1 MIAFTF
7 PGQGSQ
13 KPGMG
18 SPWQTHPSWELVGE
32 ASDAAGRDVGALLLD
47 ADDDTLR
54 ETDNAQL
61 ATFVQSLVVLDAV
74 ERTGVEPGA
83 VAGHS
88 LGEYSALVAAGVVSF
103 ADGVRLVATRG
114 AAMRRAADDRPGT
127 MAAVLGLSDD
137 DAVLAC
143 NNAAGDAW
151 VANFNAPGQVV
162 IAGTTTGIGIAS
174 ERARALGAKKVLP
187 LNVGGAFHTPLM
199 APARARL
206 GEALAETHLHPTD
219 IPVVANVDATAYDD
233 AEPWRRLLA
242 EQLCRPVRWRDGLH
256 VLAELGVTTF
266 IEVGPGSVLTGL
278 AKRTVKTA
286 TTASVSTPDD
296 LDGLLEKLTVASRPA
311 APTDGDYLHGFERLI
326 VSPATGIFEPEPTL
340 EPGYPVATGHV
351 VGHVGEHEVRSPFTG
366 RVAGVL
372 ALAGERLTSSQPV
385 AWLRVER

>member
-18 SPWQTHPSWELVGE
+18 APWQAHPSWELVGE
-32 ASDAAGRDVGALLLD
+32 ASEAAGRDVAALLLE

-54 ETDNAQL
+54 ETNNAQL
-61 ATFVQSLVVLDAV
+61 ATFVQSLVVLDAL
-74 ERTGVEPGA
+74 ERIGVEPGA

-88 LGEYSALVAAGVVSF
+88 LGEYSALVAAGVISF
-103 ADGVRLVATRG
+103 GDGVRLVDARG

-143 NNAAGDAW
+143 KNADGDAW

-162 IAGTTTGIGIAS
+162 IAGTTGGVGIAS

-199 APARARL
+199 APARDALRA
-206 GEALAETHLHPTD
+206 ALAEMHLHPTD
-219 IPVVANVDATAYDD
+219 IPVVANVDATAYADP
-233 AEPWRRLLA
+233 EPWRGLLA

-266 IEVGPGSVLTGL
+266 LEVGPGAVLTGL
-278 AKRTVKTA
+278 AKRTVKSASTM
-286 TTASVSTPDD
+286 SVSTPAD
-296 LDGLLEKLTVASRPA
+296 LDGLLEKVTDVVRADTPS
-311 APTDGDYLHGFERLI
+311 DGDYLHGFERLI
-326 VSPATGIFEPEPTL
+326 VSPATGVFTPEPTL
-340 EPGYPVATGHV
+340 APGCVVATGHV
-351 VGHVGEHEVRSPFTG
+351 VGHVGGHEVRSPFAG
-366 RVAGVL
+366 QVAGVL

-385 AWLRVER
+385 AWLRVS